1 MIRKK
6 GGNMENPFKKSVN
19 NAKDENS
26 QQDNDINTAEKCDIK
41 DNNETE
47 LENVAT
53 EPAQESPDK
62 NESLDANDNKEL
74 EELKTKYEALN
85 NQYIRLAADFD
96 NFRKRQEQERENL
109 LKYGGESTVKKLI
122 EVMDNFDR
130 GMKAI
135 ETVED
140 CEKVKECYNLAYKNF
155 NDVMT
160 KIGVNVINAVDE
172 VFDPNLHEAVMRTPT
187 DEKPENTV
195 IEELQKGYMLGD
207 KVLRPTL
214 VRVATAE

>member
-1 MIRKK
+1 
-6 GGNMENPFKKSVN
+6 MENPFKKSVN
-19 NAKDENS
+19 NVKDENS

-41 DNNETE
+41 DNNEIE

-53 EPAQESPDK
+53 EPAEESLDK

-109 LKYGGESTVKKLI
+109 LKYGAESTVKKLI

-172 VFDPNLHEAVMRTPT
+172 EFDPNLHEAVMRTPT

>member
-1 MIRKK
+1 
-6 GGNMENPFKKSVN
+6 MENPFKKSVN

-41 DNNETE
+41 DNNEAE
-47 LENVAT
+47 LENATT
-53 EPAQESPDK
+53 EPAEESPDK
-62 NESLDANDNKEL
+62 NESLDVNDNKEL

-109 LKYGGESTVKKLI
+109 LKYGAESTVKKLI

-172 VFDPNLHEAVMRTPT
+172 EFDPNLHEAVMRTPT

>member
-26 QQDNDINTAEKCDIK
+26 QQDNDINTAEKSDIK
-41 DNNETE
+41 GNNETE
-47 LENVAT
+47 LENTAT
-53 EPAQESPDK
+53 EPAEESPDK
-62 NESLDANDNKEL
+62 NERLEANDNKEL
-74 EELKTKYEALN
+74 EELKIKYEALN

-109 LKYGGESTVKKLI
+109 LKYGAESTVKKLI

-172 VFDPNLHEAVMRTPT
+172 VFDPNLHEAVIRTST

-214 VRVATAE
+214 VRVATVE

>member
-1 MIRKK
+1 
-6 GGNMENPFKKSVN
+6 MENPFKKSVN

-26 QQDNDINTAEKCDIK
+26 QQDNDINTAEKCDIN

-53 EPAQESPDK
+53 EPAEESPDK

-109 LKYGGESTVKKLI
+109 LKYGAESTVKKLI